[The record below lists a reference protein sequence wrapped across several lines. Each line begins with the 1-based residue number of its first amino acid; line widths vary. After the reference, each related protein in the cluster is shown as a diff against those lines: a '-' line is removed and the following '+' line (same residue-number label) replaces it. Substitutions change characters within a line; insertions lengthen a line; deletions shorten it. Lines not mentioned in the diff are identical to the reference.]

1 MNPNSYTSLSGTTCA
16 CLEIG
21 HYKKKISSEVLNTV
35 IVDQEFSH
43 TCLYEPLISQ
53 AVVEERKAGA
63 LKEWTYFEAMKAA
76 LSKQGKSKSS
86 KSPVAAST
94 R

>member
-1 MNPNSYTSLSGTTCA
+1 MHALKLVIIKTFFHLKSLT
-16 CLEIG
+16 L
-21 HYKKKISSEVLNTV
+21 